1 MAEPVG
7 IPAPCMSEAGA
18 EMPPSLALLQ
28 STPERFGLF
37 AALRLIESAY
47 PGQPRLGEARRARDE
62 PVRLGQPPHL
72 FFPPS
77 AIAGFDS
84 PGRGHPPRLTNYAFG
99 LFGPQGPLPLH
110 ISRDAFSRARH
121 SSDATFAD
129 FCDLFHHRLLALY
142 WRAYAKA
149 RPAVEQD
156 RPEKS
161 RFRNRIG
168 AVAGLPGPVF
178 FGRTALPDNFSL
190 FAAGLLALQTRP
202 PEAITRLISLFFA
215 VPVKVR
221 EFVGAWLDIPP
232 HAQTRIGFVRGNS
245 RLGQN
250 IVVGS
255 RVYARHHRF
264 RLILGPLSLTQFLE
278 FLPNQDART
287 KLDAM
292 VRQVPGIDMDWDV
305 QLVLRP
311 DQVPKTML
319 GVSTRLGW
327 TSWLDTRHRIRDAD
341 DLVLVG
347 NA

>member
-7 IPAPCMSEAGA
+7 VTAPGLGEAAA
-18 EMPPSLALLQ
+18 ETPPSLALLR
-28 STPERFGLF
+28 SAPERFGLF

-47 PGQPRLGEARRARDE
+47 PGLPRLGEARRARDE

-77 AIAGFDS
+77 AIAAFDA
-84 PGRGHPPRLTNYAFG
+84 PGGGRPPRLATYAFG

-110 ISRDAFSRARH
+110 ITREAFSRARH
-121 SSDATFAD
+121 SSDPTFAD
-129 FCDLFHHRLLALY
+129 FCDVFHHRLLALY

-156 RPEKS
+156 RPERS
-161 RFRNRIG
+161 RFRNRVGAIG
-168 AVAGLPGPVF
+168 GLAGPAF
-178 FGRTALPDNFSL
+178 FGRAALPDNFSL

-202 PEAITRLISLFFA
+202 PEAITRLVALFFG
-215 VPVKVR
+215 VPVKLR
-221 EFVGAWLDIPP
+221 EFVAAWLDIPLRS
-232 HAQTRIGFVRGNS
+232 QTRIGVLRGNS
-245 RLGQN
+245 RLGEN
-250 IVVGS
+250 IVVGT
-255 RVYARHHRF
+255 RIYARHHRF
-264 RLILGPLSLTQFLE
+264 RLILGPLSLTQFLG

-292 VRQVPGIDMDWDV
+292 VRRVPGIDIDWDV
-305 QLVLRP
+305 QLVLRR
-311 DQVPKTML
+311 DQVPRTTL

-327 TSWLDTRHRIRDAD
+327 TSWLHARHRDRDAD
-341 DLVLVG
+341 DLILLG